1 MLKSHKI
8 YHCDHSQLSQF
19 STVKYIHIIVTQISR
34 TFSSCK
40 TETLYPLNDS
50 FFLPLPCHISG
61 ITVVQQHPWH
71 SICRRNSTAPR
82 KCTCCV
88 GYRCAVCSASIPP
101 SAEPLPLDCDLH
113 ESCFFF
119 LLPSGGTDWPDTLQL
134 CIFLDHLGSDNAP
147 AGQALVNQFPLKQ
160 ALLKNKT
167 KQKKTLL
174 WSISKQLLSSS
185 LSWKPKGIFSSDF
198 TRRGKSC
205 YTLQAPL

>member
-1 MLKSHKI
+1 M
-8 YHCDHSQLSQF
+8 SQF

-71 SICRRNSTAPR
+71 SVCRRNSTAPR

-113 ESCFFF
+113 VLCYSLYPLTLPSLHPNQFIPQRISFSSLGSHILNKTMF
-119 LLPSGGTDWPDTLQL
+119 LLRSEKVL
-134 CIFLDHLGSDNAP
+134 
-147 AGQALVNQFPLKQ
+147 
-160 ALLKNKT
+160 
-167 KQKKTLL
+167 
-174 WSISKQLLSSS
+174 
-185 LSWKPKGIFSSDF
+185 FS
-198 TRRGKSC
+198 
-205 YTLQAPL
+205 